1 VNQQERA
8 REEAN
13 EKHWKEKFT
22 GAVKEAI
29 GELLMRR
36 AKRIIQNTDRLADL
50 GICPDDRQ
58 FLTDLI
64 VEALE
69 LEGCSEPLD
78 LHGATTVSEFAE
90 ALCAAFIPKAEAVS

>member
-1 VNQQERA
+1 MNQQEKD
-8 REEAN
+8 REAAN
-13 EKHWKEKFT
+13 QRHWSDTFN

-29 GELLMRR
+29 GELLIRR
-36 AKRIIQNTDRLADL
+36 AKRIVQNTDRLSDL

-58 FLTDLI
+58 FLVDLI

-69 LEGCSEPLD
+69 LDGCSELLD